1 MAREID
7 EILKELDTLATDLDS
22 LDYVREASDLRSLS
36 SSVRTGGELRVRK
49 VVSEDSSNK
58 S

>member
-1 MAREID
+1 MPR
-7 EILKELDTLATDLDS
+7 ELDAILQELETLANDLDS
-22 LDYVREASDLRSLS
+22 LEYVREASDLRSLS
-36 SSVRTGGELRVRK
+36 SSVRTGGEIRVRK